1 MKRTAELNRNVARS
15 ERENKEMEDTYYR
28 DGRAEGRAFAQSA
41 SYQELQ
47 YVARRYQTVREKGA
61 GQHDL
66 AQAGLEI
73 GEYFQML
80 LLELDDPNLCY
91 HDGIPSPMLAAWEQG
106 WKDAVMDFY
115 EQIKEKLL

>member
-1 MKRTAELNRNVARS
+1 MKGTTELNRNVARS
-15 ERENKEMEDTYYR
+15 ERENKEMEETYYR
-28 DGRAEGRAFAQSA
+28 DGRKEGRAFAQSA
-41 SYQELQ
+41 RYEELL
-47 YVARRYQTVREKGA
+47 YVARRYQTAREKGA

-66 AQAGLEI
+66 AQADLEI

-91 HDGIPSPMLAAWEQG
+91 NNGVPTPMLAAWEQG
-106 WKDAVMDFY
+106 WKDAVVDFY